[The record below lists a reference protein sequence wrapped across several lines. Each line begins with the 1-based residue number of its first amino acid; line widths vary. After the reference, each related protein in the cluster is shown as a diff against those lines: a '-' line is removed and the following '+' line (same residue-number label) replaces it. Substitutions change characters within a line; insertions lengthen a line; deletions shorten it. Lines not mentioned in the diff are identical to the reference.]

1 MQNFDEQKVESLS
14 YIVFYFIFYLVF
26 DLDLSNKETMREVYN
41 LVENY
46 SLRDCLHF
54 VFECMGSYEPG
65 FFFVFSITIAPSD
78 HLMKYGKTMC
88 FSGCF
93 RHLRDRSRVQN
104 L

>member
-1 MQNFDEQKVESLS
+1 
-14 YIVFYFIFYLVF
+14 
-26 DLDLSNKETMREVYN
+26 MRKVYN

-54 VFECMGSYEPG
+54 VFECMGSYETG
-65 FFFVFSITIAPSD
+65 FFFRFFNDYCSD

-88 FSGCF
+88 FSGYF